1 MSCMIVKKK
10 NPQWFPSENIKLK
23 VGETIEITDPKAL
36 ILNGDVI
43 ALNEDGVEV
52 SAYEL
57 YGVVVKDEME
67 EFQQYLAM
75 KKQEALMN
83 SLKKEK
89 EELESQLA
97 DAKEVTEEKKE
108 EKSEMSFAER
118 MAKAKADKKAKE
130 VTL

>member
-1 MSCMIVKKK
+1 MIVKKK

-23 VGETIEITDPKAL
+23 VGETIEITDPRSL
-36 ILNGDVI
+36 ILNGDAI

-67 EFQQYLAM
+67 EFQEYIAM

-83 SLKKEK
+83 QLKKEK
-89 EELESQLA
+89 EELTSQLSE
-97 DAKEVTEEKKE
+97 DKEKSVEEKPA
-108 EKSEMSFAER
+108 MSFSEK

-130 VTL
+130 VIL

>member
-1 MSCMIVKKK
+1 MLVKKK
-10 NPQWFPSENIKLK
+10 NPEWFPSESPKLK
-23 VGETIEITDPKAL
+23 VGETIEITDPRAL
-36 ILNGDVI
+36 VLNGDAI

-67 EFQQYLAM
+67 EFQQYIAM

-83 SLKKEK
+83 QLKKEK
-89 EELESQLA
+89 EELETQL
-97 DAKEVTEEKKE
+97 TEEKPE
-108 EKSEMSFAER
+108 EKVESFAEK
-118 MAKAKADKKAKE
+118 MAKAKAAKKAKE